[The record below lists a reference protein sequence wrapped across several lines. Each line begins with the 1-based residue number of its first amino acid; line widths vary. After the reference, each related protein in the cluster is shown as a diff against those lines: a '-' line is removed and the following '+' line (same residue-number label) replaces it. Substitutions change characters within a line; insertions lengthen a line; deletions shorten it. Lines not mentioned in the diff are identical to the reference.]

1 MSVATDVLGEVVV
14 GCVVGWTKGRMPVG
28 IEVAAVPDEVWFV
41 VWVVWLGVESTSIW
55 ELSVVS
61 IGCGTSGGG
70 VRGLSCSCGRVL
82 CCGW

>member
-1 MSVATDVLGEVVV
+1 MDRAGVV
-14 GCVVGWTKGRMPVG
+14 GVGCAVGWTKGRVPVG
-28 IEVAAVPDEVWFV
+28 IEVAAVPDEERFV
-41 VWVVWLGVESTSIW
+41 LCVVWLAVESTSIW
-55 ELSVVS
+55 VLSVVS